1 MRTTGSIRRGGRWLG
16 VALLGSVLGLAAC
29 STAPSSGG
37 GGSSGK
43 TTLTLWVDGAISG
56 SPEVPLQVKNF
67 EAAHPGVTI
76 QTVVKPSGNYF
87 ATLQAALI
95 SGKGPDLVSL
105 YAGSYLNTLEPYLE
119 DLNAPGQAIPSTTL
133 AKIPN
138 EAVWTKSGAVS
149 SGTYA
154 VPESEQFYNGYYNKA
169 LFKKAGITSLPQ
181 TWSDLYADC
190 PKLKAAGVT
199 PIVYGNDGNG
209 GEFWPLAE
217 WSYLLAGATSV
228 SSWNGFLT
236 GTQAYDS
243 PAMVAQITAWA
254 KLYKSGCANTNA
266 LTDANN
272 QSEFEHGKAAMIIE
286 GSWDTPVFQPY
297 LGSNL
302 GVFEPP
308 YSTTGKNM
316 IVELAGQGF
325 GVAKSSPNKTVAEQF
340 LAAILTSSGQTSLVK
355 TGQIPIY
362 TGYSIPA
369 VSQQLLQTAG
379 NSSYQVYPM
388 FDNYMQQSVA
398 TVATKVLDQAFV
410 GQISPQAALQQIQA
424 AMQDLPSSQRSA
436 TYPL

>member
-1 MRTTGSIRRGGRWLG
+1 MRTRSSNRRGARWLG
-16 VALLGSVLGLAAC
+16 VALLSTLLGLTAC
-29 STAPSSGG
+29 STGPSSG

-76 QTVVKPSGNYF
+76 QTVVKPSANYF
-87 ATLQAALI
+87 ATLHAALI
-95 SGKGPDLVSL
+95 SGKAPDIVSL
-105 YAGSYLNTLEPYLE
+105 YAGSYLSTIEPYLQ
-119 DLNAPGQAIPSTTL
+119 DLNSAGQTIPSATL
-133 AKIPN
+133 AKVPD
-138 EAVWTKSGAVS
+138 EAVWTKSGALG

-154 VPESEQFYNGYYNKA
+154 IPESEQFYNGYYNKA

-181 TWSDLYADC
+181 TWSQLYAAC
-190 PKLKAAGVT
+190 PKLKAIGVT

-217 WSYLLAGATSV
+217 WSYLLAGATPV

-236 GTQAYDS
+236 GSQRYDS
-243 PAMVAQITAWA
+243 PGMVAQITAWA
-254 KLYKSGCANTNA
+254 ELYKNGCANTDA

-286 GSWDTPVFQPY
+286 GSWDTPIFQPF

-308 YSTTGKNM
+308 YSTTGKQM

-325 GVAKSSPNKTVAEQF
+325 GVPKSSPNKTLAEQF
-340 LAAILTSSGQTSLVK
+340 LASILTSSGQTALVK

-362 TGYSIPA
+362 TGYPMPVI
-369 VSQQLLQTAG
+369 SQELLQTAA
-379 NSSYQVYPM
+379 NKTYQVYPM

-398 TVATKVLDQAFV
+398 TVANKVLDQAFV
-410 GQISPQAALQQIQA
+410 GQITPQAALQQIEA
-424 AMQDLPSSQRSA
+424 ALQDLPSAQRSA